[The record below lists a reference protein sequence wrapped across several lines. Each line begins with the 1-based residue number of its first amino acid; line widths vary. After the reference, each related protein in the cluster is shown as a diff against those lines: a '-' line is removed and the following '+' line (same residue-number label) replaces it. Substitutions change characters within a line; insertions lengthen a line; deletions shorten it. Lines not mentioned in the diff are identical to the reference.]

1 MVDQAKSVN
10 GDASPLHS
18 LLNRSRAFMG
28 TVMDLAA
35 LQSELAAEDAAIAQS
50 HLKKTA
56 VIGVVSVVCILAAIP
71 IAAAAMVDLL
81 MIYAQWP
88 LWVACLVVAGAL
100 TVLAIIFGWL
110 AWKSATKAAG
120 AFATTK
126 REAHANLVWFRQVL
140 SHNDNSNT

>member
-1 MVDQAKSVN
+1 MVDQTNAVN
-10 GDASPLHS
+10 GDASPIS
-18 LLNRSRAFMG
+18 ALLNRSRAFVG
-28 TVMDLAA
+28 TVMDLAS

-56 VIGVVSVVCILAAIP
+56 AIGVVSVVCILAAIP

-81 MIYAQWP
+81 MVYAQWH

-100 TVLAIIFGWL
+100 SALAIIFGWL

-126 REAHANLVWFRQVL
+126 REAQANLVWLRQSL
-140 SHNDNSNT
+140 SHNDDSNP

>member
-1 MVDQAKSVN
+1 MVDQANSVN
-10 GDASPLHS
+10 GDASPLHA
-18 LLNRSRAFMG
+18 LLDRSRAFVG

-50 HLKKTA
+50 HLKRTA
-56 VIGVVSVVCILAAIP
+56 IIAVVSAVCILAAIP

-88 LWVACLVVAGAL
+88 LWAACLTVAGTL
-100 TVLAIIFGWL
+100 SLLAIIFGWL
-110 AWKSATKAAG
+110 AWRSATKAAG

-126 REAHANLVWFRQVL
+126 REAQANLAWLRQAF
-140 SHNDNSNT
+140 SHNDHP